1 MEVERLAKVGAQ
13 SLSLSGEE
21 LRKWID
27 ETLEKDREEKEA
39 EIERKKETN
48 RLLNEEIHIRRPQR
62 EAGREAREAQ
72 READR
77 EAADQ
82 KMLILEKEAELLRLR
97 NAVPSNGE
105 PSPRSEDRLGG
116 AKAAAGQAKAPK
128 LPDFKEGRDDMES
141 CLLRFERFASAN
153 CWPRENWAVHISAL
167 QSGKALDTFSR
178 LSEDEST
185 DYDVVKRALL
195 KRYNLTSEGFNL
207 KFRSSRSELGER
219 MSQFKTRLES
229 YLDRWMELSERDLGS
244 SEHWK
249 DLMLYEQL
257 NSCGRDLRTFLMERK
272 PRSCSELIVLAEQY
286 IEAHGESKHF
296 SKSTYISAKM
306 PEKAKADDFNRPQC
320 HICGKSGHRSK
331 DSFKR
336 GTPKN
341 PQQPLKCDVCKKVG
355 HVKENCW
362 SRQKPAA
369 SVVLTKETDDFYKI
383 QMSATCSSSC
393 DVTGMPVAE
402 GQVNGKKCTVL
413 RDSGCSSVIVRRGLV
428 GSTVPLTGTQRV
440 CFADGSVKRVPTAM
454 IYVDCPYYKGSVEAA
469 LLDKPL
475 FDLILGNIEGAK
487 CPGTRVG
494 GSLEAAAMETRAA
507 CRREWKKLKTPK
519 ENDLGLSVEE
529 LKALQ
534 KEDPSLEQARKNAET
549 GDIVHTGR
557 ANECRC
563 AYQKGVLMRHFKSPL
578 VEHGDVVKQVVVS
591 TCLRHKVMT
600 LAHDSILAG
609 HLAAKKTS
617 EKILTNFYWPNLWG
631 DVARF
636 CQSCDTC
643 QRSAPKGRTSKVPLD
658 QMPII
663 DQPFS
668 WVAVDLIG
676 PILPSSER
684 GYRYVLAIVDFSTRY
699 PEAVPLKS
707 VSTEAVAEALVE
719 IFSRVGLPNKI
730 LSDCGCA
737 VYIRPYERGM
747 SASLH

>member
-1 MEVERLAKVGAQ
+1 
-13 SLSLSGEE
+13 
-21 LRKWID
+21 
-27 ETLEKDREEKEA
+27 
-39 EIERKKETN
+39 
-48 RLLNEEIHIRRPQR
+48 
-62 EAGREAREAQ
+62 
-72 READR
+72 
-77 EAADQ
+77 
-82 KMLILEKEAELLRLR
+82 
-97 NAVPSNGE
+97 
-105 PSPRSEDRLGG
+105 
-116 AKAAAGQAKAPK
+116 
-128 LPDFKEGRDDMES
+128 
-141 CLLRFERFASAN
+141 
-153 CWPRENWAVHISAL
+153 
-167 QSGKALDTFSR
+167 
-178 LSEDEST
+178 
-185 DYDVVKRALL
+185 
-195 KRYNLTSEGFNL
+195 
-207 KFRSSRSELGER
+207 
-219 MSQFKTRLES
+219 
-229 YLDRWMELSERDLGS
+229 
-244 SEHWK
+244 
-249 DLMLYEQL
+249 MLYEQL

-609 HLAAKKTS
+609 HLAAKKTAS
-617 EKILTNFYWPNLWG
+617 TN
-631 DVARF
+631 
-636 CQSCDTC
+636 
-643 QRSAPKGRTSKVPLD
+643 GRHWRCKFL
-658 QMPII
+658 
-663 DQPFS
+663 
-668 WVAVDLIG
+668 
-676 PILPSSER
+676 R
-684 GYRYVLAIVDFSTRY
+684 GLEAAQQEQLREVLK
-699 PEAVPLKS
+699 E
-707 VSTEAVAEALVE
+707 
-719 IFSRVGLPNKI
+719 
-730 LSDCGCA
+730 LSDVFTDVPGQTHLIEH
-737 VYIRPYERGM
+737 VIQLTSTDPIRKRPYPVPQRMRETMREEVDRMIRAGFI
-747 SASLH
+747 

>member
-13 SLSLSGEE
+13 SLSLSSEE

-48 RLLNEEIHIRRPQR
+48 RLLNEEIHLRRAQR
-62 EAGREAREAQ
+62 EADREAREAQ

-116 AKAAAGQAKAPK
+116 ARSAVGQAKAPK

-141 CLLRFERFASAN
+141 YLLRFERFASAN
-153 CWPRENWAVHISAL
+153 YWSRENWAVHLSAL
-167 QSGKALDTFSR
+167 QIGKALDTFSR

-195 KRYNLTSEGFNL
+195 KRYNMTSEGFNL
-207 KFRSSRSELGER
+207 KFRSSRPELGER

-257 NSCGRDLRTFLMERK
+257 LNSCGRDLRTFLMERK

-296 SKSTYISAKM
+296 SRSTYISAKM

-331 DSFKR
+331 DCFKR
-336 GTPKN
+336 GAPKN

-369 SVVLTKETDDFYKI
+369 SVALTKETDDFYKT

-428 GSTVPLTGTQRV
+428 ASTVPLTGTQRV
-440 CFADGSVKRVPTAM
+440 GFADGSVKRVPTAM

-475 FDLILGNIEGAK
+475 FDLILGNIKG
-487 CPGTRVG
+487 
-494 GSLEAAAMETRAA
+494 
-507 CRREWKKLKTPK
+507 
-519 ENDLGLSVEE
+519 
-529 LKALQ
+529 Q
-534 KEDPSLEQARKNAET
+534 NA
-549 GDIVHTGR
+549 
-557 ANECRC
+557 
-563 AYQKGVLMRHFKSPL
+563 Q
-578 VEHGDVVKQVVVS
+578 
-591 TCLRHKVMT
+591 
-600 LAHDSILAG
+600 
-609 HLAAKKTS
+609 
-617 EKILTNFYWPNLWG
+617 
-631 DVARF
+631 
-636 CQSCDTC
+636 
-643 QRSAPKGRTSKVPLD
+643 
-658 QMPII
+658 
-663 DQPFS
+663 
-668 WVAVDLIG
+668 G
-676 PILPSSER
+676 PE
-684 GYRYVLAIVDFSTRY
+684 
-699 PEAVPLKS
+699 
-707 VSTEAVAEALVE
+707 
-719 IFSRVGLPNKI
+719 
-730 LSDCGCA
+730 
-737 VYIRPYERGM
+737 
-747 SASLH
+747 